1 MAEIYALLII
11 KGKKTLS
18 QVPVVIRPQVEK
30 VLIEMGVDLEEVKKA
45 IKGGL
50 YLLLFYIM

>member
-18 QVPVVIRPQVEK
+18 QVQKLISPQVEEI
-30 VLIEMGVDLEEVKKA
+30 LLDMGVDLEQEK
-45 IKGGL
+45 
-50 YLLLFYIM
+50 